1 MSYRDGRE
9 LLELRDY
16 VGKTNSPWRRV
27 QETRF
32 FHAHQDVAYPIP
44 GQIVVTAKRH
54 FCFLTEMSQAE
65 TSEFLPLVQRI
76 RREQERQLGI
86 EHVYYI
92 YNEDTTHHFHL
103 WMVPRYP
110 WMARF
115 GKSIEAVRPALR
127 HAREQMTSEHHLA
140 AVAEAA
146 AKLRESLAREV
157 EGD

>member
-1 MSYRDGRE
+1 MGESCLSCEITSGR
-9 LLELRDY
+9 RT
-16 VGKTNSPWRRV
+16 VPGGAV

-44 GQIVVTAKRH
+44 GQIIVTAKRH

-65 TSEFLPLVQRI
+65 TSEFLPPVQRI

-127 HAREQMTSEHHLA
+127 HAREQMSSEHHLA

>member
-1 MSYRDGRE
+1 
-9 LLELRDY
+9 
-16 VGKTNSPWRRV
+16 
-27 QETRF
+27 
-32 FHAHQDVAYPIP
+32 
-44 GQIVVTAKRH
+44 
-54 FCFLTEMSQAE
+54 MSQAE

-115 GKSIEAVRPALR
+115 GKSIEAVRPR
-127 HAREQMTSEHHLA
+127 LA
-140 AVAEAA
+140 PRA
-146 AKLRESLAREV
+146 
-157 EGD
+157 